1 MLFEENSKLI
11 ARCGVLREDLE
22 RKSCQALI
30 SEQIASASNEHEKY
44 VAGELKDRL
53 KLLKREV
60 ETKDRRIADLLKQAG
75 NKERRD
81 DSDGEA
87 EVAVVEYTDLTKV
100 SEKLF
105 KEAESLRREIEMKG
119 QEITK
124 LREQKEELVKL
135 NLILTRQVN

>member
-1 MLFEENSKLI
+1 M
-11 ARCGVLREDLE
+11 
-22 RKSCQALI
+22 
-30 SEQIASASNEHEKY
+30 
-44 VAGELKDRL
+44 
-53 KLLKREV
+53 

-119 QEITK
+119 QEIAK

-135 NLILTRQVN
+135 NLVISSICRF